1 MSELSSTEQA
11 VRSISGSKVAVSQ
24 HCTRLL
30 YAAMVERG
38 TVTILM
44 EILLK
49 QQMKPEFD

>member
-1 MSELSSTEQA
+1 
-11 VRSISGSKVAVSQ
+11 
-24 HCTRLL
+24 
-30 YAAMVERG
+30 MVERG